1 MRSKEE
7 KIAFIANLKAG
18 VKALEDSNTP
28 IPNSLLESFSPKNC
42 LAILYQRPSA
52 TNCAGFHAWKEA
64 GRSVIKGA
72 KGIAIL
78 VPLGVRVNE
87 LGEESPF
94 FSWRYVYD
102 VSDTQ
107 ELTSESPKLARELSL
122 A

>member
-18 VKALEDSNTP
+18 VKALEDSNTA

-107 ELTSESPKLARELSL
+107 ELTSESPRLARDLVG